1 MAYLEKYLKEER
13 IVTGMKA
20 RRKVEAIREVAST
33 LEDAPEIPSFRE
45 FLSAI
50 IQKESRFGTGVGH
63 GVAIPHYRD
72 DSVRG
77 PAVGLGI
84 SREGIDWGEADSVH
98 ILVLIGWPHRRDQ
111 AYLKMVSEVANL
123 LRGDSVRRQL
133 LEADTPG
140 EVLEVLSSQGIEKE
154 ETAC

>member
-1 MAYLEKYLKEER
+1 MAHLEKYLNEHR

-20 RRKVEAIREVAST
+20 QRKVEAIREVAST
-33 LEDAPEIPSFRE
+33 LEEAPEIPNFRE
-45 FLSAI
+45 FLSAV

-72 DSVRG
+72 DTVRG
-77 PAVGLGI
+77 PAVSVGI
-84 SREGIDWGEADSVH
+84 SREGIDWGEADLVH

-123 LRGDSVRRQL
+123 LRRDAVRRQL

-140 EVLEVLSSQGIEKE
+140 EVLEVLSGQRMDKAEV
-154 ETAC
+154 AC